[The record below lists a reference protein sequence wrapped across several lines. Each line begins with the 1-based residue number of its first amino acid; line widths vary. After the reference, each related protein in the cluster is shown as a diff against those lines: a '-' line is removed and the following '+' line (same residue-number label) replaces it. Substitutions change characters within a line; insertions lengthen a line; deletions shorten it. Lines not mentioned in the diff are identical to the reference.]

1 MQKSAV
7 MPTRIMISFQLA
19 AQNFRFPVTIYLCDD
34 NLLSLTVHRIFR
46 RKNEIQIPSAMYGTS
61 WGKTGDMAYNNERM

>member
-19 AQNFRFPVTIYLCDD
+19 A
-34 NLLSLTVHRIFR
+34 
-46 RKNEIQIPSAMYGTS
+46 KNSS
-61 WGKTGDMAYNNERM
+61 F